1 MKRLHC
7 LLSVLL
13 ACLLIFAPFSN
24 LCYATEDDTTLSGT
38 FSYDYIDSTSANLKN
53 EYISSGY
60 GSTTVNNGDDFSFY
74 FTVPYKSYSAN
85 GTNTYPVLIF
95 KSALS
100 VPAGNS
106 FSITVSGVDILLE
119 VSKSSSY
126 VYEKHFEK
134 ADCVTSTVKVIYSDG
149 TFDLFKEYNL
159 VSDGNGLTFT
169 FSCDEALGD
178 VTSVEFNSFYNIGTV
193 FNAYGSSATYYVTV
207 SSDACKIIQS
217 GSLSDEG
224 LIDGIIEWLKSIL
237 QSIKELPDKIGV
249 WINNVITAITELP
262 DKILEGIKGLFIP
275 SEEEMTV
282 IKDKFDLLMKD
293 RFGALYEAGSFIVD
307 ITKNF
312 TYQGEK
318 TEIEFPFTTVNLKGT
333 YFKFGGW
340 KVKII
345 PTGFEAPVRTLK
357 LIIGIVATLAFFV
370 MLRNKFNKIIGD
382 NT

>member
-1 MKRLHC
+1 M
-7 LLSVLL
+7 LLFALCSVT
-13 ACLLIFAPFSN
+13 S
-24 LCYATEDDTTLSGT
+24 YAAEDEGTTISGS

-60 GSTTVNNGDDFSFY
+60 GSTAVNNGDDFSFY
-74 FTVPYKSYSAN
+74 FSVPYKSYSAN

-95 KSALS
+95 KSNLS
-100 VPAGNS
+100 VPSGNS
-106 FSITVSGVDILLE
+106 FSITVSGVDLLLE
-119 VSKSSSY
+119 VSKGSSY

-134 ADCVTSTVKVIYSDG
+134 ADCLTSTVKVIYSDG

-193 FNAYGSSATYYVTV
+193 FNTYGSSATYYVTV

-237 QSIKELPDKIGV
+237 QSIQELPDKIGV

-275 SEEEMTV
+275 TEEEMTA
-282 IKDKFDLLMKD
+282 IKDKFDLLMQE
-293 RFGALYEAGSFIVD
+293 RFGALYEAGSFISDFV
-307 ITKNF
+307 KNF
-312 TYQGEK
+312 KYQGEK
-318 TEIEFPFTTVNLKGT
+318 NEIAFPSVSINLKGT

-340 KVKII
+340 KVNIV
-345 PTGFEAPVRTLK
+345 PPGFEAPIKTLK
-357 LIIGIVATLAFFV
+357 MIIGIVCTLAFLV

>member
-1 MKRLHC
+1 M
-7 LLSVLL
+7 LLLGQSSVL
-13 ACLLIFAPFSN
+13 S
-24 LCYATEDDTTLSGT
+24 YAAEDEGTTISGS
-38 FSYDYIDSTSANLKN
+38 FSYDYIDSTFANLKN

-74 FTVPYKSYSAN
+74 FTVPYKSYSVN

-95 KSALS
+95 KSDLS

-106 FSITVSGVDILLE
+106 FSLTVSGVDILLE
-119 VSKSSSY
+119 VSKGSSY

-134 ADCVTSTVKVIYSDG
+134 ADCLTSTVKVIYSDG

-193 FNAYGSSATYYVTV
+193 FNTYGSSATYYVTV

-275 SEEEMTV
+275 SEEEMTA

-293 RFGALYEAGSFIVD
+293 RFGALYEAGSYIVD
-307 ITKNF
+307 IARSF
-312 TYQGEK
+312 MYQGEK
-318 TEIEFPFTTVNLKGT
+318 TEIQFPLTTINLKGT

-340 KVKII
+340 KVKVI

-357 LIIGIVATLAFFV
+357 LIIGVVVTLAFFV